1 MSLDLDRELET
12 LRGMTVAELQRRYR
26 EVWGEETR
34 THSKAHLVK
43 RIAWR
48 LQADAEGF
56 SGHPEAVMARARELA
71 DFAFLRTRPPSD
83 AEAGADTSP
92 RVRKRLQSRDLNL
105 PPVGTVL
112 RREYRGRVLECRVLE
127 HGGFEF
133 DGETYRSLSGAARAA
148 TGVNWN
154 GKVFWQLKGAR
165 D

>member
-1 MSLDLDRELET
+1 MTLDLDRELET
-12 LRGMTVAELQRRYR
+12 LRAMTVADLQRRYR
-26 EVWGEETR
+26 DLWGEETR
-34 THSKAHLVK
+34 SHSKAHLVK
-43 RIAWR
+43 RIAWK

-71 DFAFLRTRPPSD
+71 DFAFLRTRPPIG
-83 AEAGADTSP
+83 AEAGARSSS
-92 RVRKRLQSRDLNL
+92 RVRKRLSSRDLNL
-105 PPVGTVL
+105 PPAGTVL

-133 DGETYRSLSGAARAA
+133 DGEVYRSLSGAARAA

-154 GKVFWQLKGAR
+154 GKVFWGAKRAR

>member
-1 MSLDLDRELET
+1 MSPDTEVEIDK
-12 LRGMTVAELQRRYR
+12 LRAMTVRELQRRYR

-34 THSKAHLVK
+34 SHSKPHLVK
-43 RIAWR
+43 RIAWK

-71 DFAFLRTRPPSD
+71 DFAFLRTRPPS
-83 AEAGADTSP
+83 ATEAGARTSP
-92 RVRKRLQSRDLNL
+92 RVRNRLQSRHLNL
-105 PPVGTVL
+105 PPAGTVL

-133 DGETYRSLSGAARAA
+133 DGDVYRSLSGAARAA
-148 TGVNWN
+148 TGVTWN
-154 GKVFWQLKGAR
+154 GKVFWLKGAR

>member
-12 LRGMTVAELQRRYR
+12 LRGMTVAELQHRYR

-34 THSKAHLVK
+34 AHSKRHLVK
-43 RIAWR
+43 RIAWK

-71 DFAFLRTRPPSD
+71 DFAFLRTRPPSN
-83 AEAGADTSP
+83 AEAGVHTSP

-105 PPVGTVL
+105 PPTGTVL

-127 HGGFEF
+127 HGFEF
-133 DGETYRSLSGAARAA
+133 DGEVYRSLSGAARAA

-154 GKVFWQLKGAR
+154 GKVFWLKGAR

>member
-1 MSLDLDRELET
+1 MTLDLDRELET
-12 LRGMTVAELQRRYR
+12 LGGMTIAELQRRYR
-26 EVWGEETR
+26 DVWGEETR
-34 THSKAHLVK
+34 SHSKPHLVK

-48 LQADAEGF
+48 LQADDEGF

-83 AEAGADTSP
+83 AGAGTSP
-92 RVRKRLQSRDLNL
+92 RVRKRLRSRDLNL
-105 PPVGTVL
+105 PPAGTVL

-127 HGGFEF
+127 HGFEF
-133 DGETYRSLSGAARAA
+133 DGEVYRSLSGAARAA

-154 GKVFWQLKGAR
+154 GKVFWLKGAR